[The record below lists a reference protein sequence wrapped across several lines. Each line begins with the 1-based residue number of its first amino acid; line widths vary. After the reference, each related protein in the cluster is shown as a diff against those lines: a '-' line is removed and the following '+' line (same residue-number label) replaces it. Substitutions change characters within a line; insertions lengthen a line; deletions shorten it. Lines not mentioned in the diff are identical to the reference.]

1 MPAALPPFATLL
13 REAAQTRRLSAMQL
27 ASAVCR
33 EMGVSKVPRARDS
46 KTWGG
51 TRPVA
56 KRVAPTLGD
65 VEGWLRGTGLPRS
78 AQQFRALEE
87 VLGLWRSVVQ
97 QYAACQASQGTF
109 RKYGVEVGDFTLG
122 VAVGSAFREME
133 TACSPPEPFYVSK
146 YLSISVAQENTS
158 LAVVMLRAHV
168 NNINLG
174 RRDGSKKALMPMQ
187 VAATQKIF
195 DEAARQGLGKSG
207 VRQSWN
213 LGKLPLFA
221 AAERIIEL
229 LIQHEIATRGQA
241 CLVVGKIVDEM
252 LKS

>member
-1 MPAALPPFATLL
+1 MPTALPTFASLL
-13 REAAQTRRLSAMQL
+13 REAAQARGLSAMQL

-65 VEGWLRGTGLPRS
+65 VEGWLRGTGLPKS
-78 AQQFRALEE
+78 AAQFRVLEE
-87 VLGLWRSVVQ
+87 VLGLRRSVAQ
-97 QYAACQASQGTF
+97 QYATCQVFLAVFEKYVVDIGTSP
-109 RKYGVEVGDFTLG
+109 VWTLI
-122 VAVGSAFREME
+122 VSAFREME
-133 TACSPPEPFYVSK
+133 TTCSSPEPFYVSK